1 MTNYRKD
8 NIVYCLAVYHWSC
21 DVTVLDVFNLL
32 ERIVK
37 IIGTNPDHAYLHV
50 ADTWNGKDYRY
61 KNFIKRD
68 LINREPWVGLTYDW
82 RRQPDARLYLAASV
96 GMHFELGP
104 KLKIQIDEALVT
116 DIGTVYEEVLA
127 LVAETLR
134 PTYGIGFFV
143 PYSWGP
149 GSFMDGQ
156 GTAHPLPEEGLD
168 YDSAGGFSL
177 RGMYASRIM
186 REDSP
191 VLDRKLWDI
200 FAINLLSERHLAAG
214 IEGMPLKSWI
224 EKRGY
229 GSLRQLTPDT
239 WRWDVPKAI
248 QPRVRHAAIAAGLI
262 ADPFWVKLGWTDR

>member
-8 NIVYCLAVYHWSC
+8 NIVYCLAVYHWSRV
-21 DVTVLDVFNLL
+21 VTILDVFNLF

-37 IIGTNPDHAYLHV
+37 IIETNPDHALLHV
-50 ADTWNGKDYRY
+50 ADTWKGKDYRY

-82 RRQPDARLYLAASV
+82 RRQPDARLYQAASLSV
-96 GMHFELGP
+96 QFDLGP
-104 KLKIQIDEALVT
+104 NLTIQIDEALVK
-116 DIGTVYEEVLA
+116 DIGAVYEEVLA
-127 LVAETLR
+127 LVAETLC

-156 GTAHPLPEEGLD
+156 GSGCPLSEEGLV
-168 YDSAGGFSL
+168 YDSADGFCVRGLNAGSIL
-177 RGMYASRIM
+177 RA
-186 REDSP
+186 DPP
-191 VLDRKLWDI
+191 VLDHKLWDI
-200 FAINLLSERHLAAG
+200 FAINLLSERHLAAR
-214 IEGMPLKSWI
+214 IEGMPLRSWI
-224 EKRGY
+224 EKRGH